1 MKKIFLCLSIIGI
14 LCFGLAG
21 CDEQNEPTKESS
33 KPSSSTSQSTNTKKE
48 ENKVTPSENSGE
60 KSEPENI
67 VIEDNK
73 TEDNKKEEKQES
85 SSEYTTI
92 KFSDMYETK
101 GSIKNVSTMLK
112 NLNGKKVHIKG
123 YPAVQSPLDESFV
136 YLNNQPYV
144 TCPFCTIGDITKL
157 EVIPIFMANK
167 SKIKYTENPIEVYGK
182 LEVAAKVDSEGYTT
196 QFRVY
201 ADRVEEIKDTNANKA
216 VNEYYAAL
224 SQAGMIYD
232 IQTLQMNIEY
242 ATNPEYMVYY
252 DEKLQ
257 NGSSVVMD
265 KVAIVK
271 GIADEYIGYDKQ
283 YGSGYGSGFVY
294 LDYVKECPDI
304 VKQCEPADE
313 RLKGLNDELIQLY
326 NDQVTILEK
335 YQDVCYKIY
344 EAKDSLTEKDA
355 DSFIKLL
362 QAINAPNVKQ
372 YEAFTAWNN
381 KLRE

>member
-1 MKKIFLCLSIIGI
+1 MKKFILCLSII
-14 LCFGLAG
+14 CLACVLLSG
-21 CDEQNEPTKESS
+21 CDENEN
-33 KPSSSTSQSTNTKKE
+33 KPVSSSTSSSASVGKKESSMTNETKSGENIVVEEKSSEEKKE
-48 ENKVTPSENSGE
+48 E
-60 KSEPENI
+60 
-67 VIEDNK
+67 
-73 TEDNKKEEKQES
+73 

-101 GSIKNVSTMLK
+101 GTIKNVSTVLK

-167 SKIKYTENPIEVYGK
+167 SKIKYTENAIEVYGK

-196 QFRVY
+196 QFRIY
-201 ADRVEEIKDTNANKA
+201 ADKVEEIKDSSANKA
-216 VNEYYAAL
+216 VNDYYSTL

-242 ATNPEYMVYY
+242 ATNPQYMVYY
-252 DEKLQ
+252 DANFQ
-257 NGSSVVMD
+257 TGTSTIMD
-265 KVAIVK
+265 KIAIVK
-271 GIADEYIGYDKQ
+271 GIADEYVGYDSQ
-283 YGSGYGSGFVY
+283 YGGGYGSGITY
-294 LDYVKECPDI
+294 LNYIKECPDI

-313 RLKGLNDELIQLY
+313 KLKELNDGLIKLY
-326 NDQVTILEK
+326 NDQITILEK
-335 YQDVCYKIY
+335 YQDICYRIY
-344 EAKDSLTEKDA
+344 EAKDTLTEKDA
-355 DSFIKLL
+355 DGFIKEL
-362 QAINAPNVKQ
+362 QTINAPNIKQ